1 MRGHIRQA
9 AAAGH
14 AAPAA
19 AWRGAVRSRG
29 VALIA
34 SMIIGVLIL
43 GLMMASLT
51 VAQATSRWLRH
62 LLEQTEALSLAEA
75 ATELRQKELLT
86 ETANFAA
93 EDVLVEPRRHMIG
106 KGGKLRAVISHVR
119 RIGAGGAGGPAPAND
134 LKITDAD
141 GVVAFVSYFQ
151 ITARAVTDNS
161 AVEVMRTVQVG
172 KSPVFQ
178 YGVFYD
184 DDLEIL
190 PGPDMTLAG
199 RIHANGDIYL
209 NGGATLRINST
220 YLRCTGEM
228 YREAK
233 RAAEGTKGTTLI
245 LQRDSNTFAAMDA
258 RNAPAARWA
267 GSSPSPEYYGNFD
280 GDPHQWVAYADAT
293 WQGTVKTQAHGTKEV
308 ASPQIMTITPGGY
321 YHNEAGL
328 VIEYAGNGV
337 NVYARR
343 DGAVSAITSALPAGT
358 VSLGTVYDGRQRK
371 TLSTIE
377 VDMAKLRDAG
387 VMPANG
393 LVYAYRTDTTEENPN
408 GVVFKNGKELN
419 SATMLVSPGPVYIQ
433 GDFNCPDAASA
444 YGKHPTMLI
453 CDAVNILSNAWD
465 NTKTAGSGVPR
476 AGATTVNLA
485 MASGIVRTPDTGGD
499 YSGGLENFPR
509 FHENWTGVTLR
520 IRGSFM
526 ALFPST
532 YATAPWKNATYGAPT
547 RDWGFDPDL
556 LRGENAFARE
566 IMPWAVSM
574 RRVAWQDNVESV
586 LD

>member
-1 MRGHIRQA
+1 MQRRTNRS
-9 AAAGH
+9 
-14 AAPAA
+14 APAA
-19 AWRGAVRSRG
+19 TWMRTARSRG
-29 VALIA
+29 VVLVASLIV
-34 SMIIGVLIL
+34 GVLIL
-43 GLMMASLT
+43 GLMMASMT
-51 VAQATSRWLRH
+51 VAQATSKWLQH

-75 ATELRQKELLT
+75 ATELRQKALIT
-86 ETANFAA
+86 EIANFAK
-93 EDVLVEPRRHMIG
+93 EDVLTEPRTHALG
-106 KGGKLRAVISHVR
+106 KGGKPQTVISRVR
-119 RIGAGGAGGPAPAND
+119 RIGAGGAAATDD
-134 LKITDAD
+134 LKTTDSD
-141 GVVAFVSYFQ
+141 GVVSFVSYFQ
-151 ITARAVTDNS
+151 ITARAVTGTS
-161 AVEVMRTVQVG
+161 AIEVMRTVQVG
-172 KSPVFQ
+172 KNPVFQ

-209 NGGATLRINST
+209 NGGATLRINSA
-220 YLRCTGEM
+220 YLRCTGEI

-233 RAAEGTKGTTLI
+233 RAGEGTKGTTLI
-245 LQRDSNTFAAMDA
+245 LQRGSTTFAPMEAD
-258 RNAPAARWA
+258 NAPAARWV
-267 GSSPSPEYYGNFD
+267 GSKVSPEYYGNFD

-308 ASPQIMTITPGGY
+308 ASPQIKTITPGGY

-343 DGAVSAITSALPAGT
+343 DGAVSAVTSVLPAGT
-358 VSLGTVYDGRQRK
+358 VALGTIYDGRQK
-371 TLSTIE
+371 KNLNTIE

-387 VMPANG
+387 VMPDNG
-393 LVYAYRTDTTEENPN
+393 LVYAYRADTTEETPH
-408 GVVFKNGKELN
+408 GVVFKNGKEL
-419 SATMLVSPGPVYIQ
+419 SGATMLVSPGPVYIQ
-433 GDFNCPDAASA
+433 GDFNCPEAASSYA
-444 YGKHPTMLI
+444 KQPSMLI
-453 CDAVNILSNAWD
+453 CDAVNLLSNAWD
-465 NTKTAGSGVPR
+465 NTKTAASGVPR

-526 ALFPST
+526 ALFASM
-532 YATAPWKNATYGAPT
+532 YATGPWKNATYGAPT

-556 LRGENAFARE
+556 LNGGNAFARE